1 MNFGLAKDISG
12 SITMA
17 SNIVTPLFAAP
28 EQLSDSKYDGKKIR
42 YLFIWNDTLKEKE
55 KKEKK
60 RIK

>member
-1 MNFGLAKDISG
+1 
-12 SITMA
+12 MA